1 MAERLVRIG
10 RVSTVDKEKGMASVT
25 YPDLDGSVTDELPLF
40 SFTDEFKMPKVGSN
54 VLVLHLSNG
63 QTAGI
68 VMGHYWNEGNNPP
81 DPEAVFR
88 KEFAPSYGEAYMDY
102 KEKTVRIHAQN
113 IILEAEKGV
122 TVQAPDITLDGMV
135 TGTKDVVASGISLI
149 GHTHTGAHGETSPP
163 H

>member
-1 MAERLVRIG
+1 MAERLIRIG

-40 SFTDEFKMPKVGSN
+40 SFTDEFKAPKVGSN

-63 QTAGI
+63 QTAGY

-88 KEFAPSYGEAYMDY
+88 KELAQRYGEAYIEY
-102 KEKTVRIHAQN
+102 KDGAVRIHASK
-113 IILEAEKGV
+113 IV
-122 TVQAPDITLDGMV
+122 LDGEV
-135 TGTKDVVASGISLI
+135 SGTKDIKASGVSLA
-149 GHTHTGAHGETSPP
+149 GHTHTGADGETSGP